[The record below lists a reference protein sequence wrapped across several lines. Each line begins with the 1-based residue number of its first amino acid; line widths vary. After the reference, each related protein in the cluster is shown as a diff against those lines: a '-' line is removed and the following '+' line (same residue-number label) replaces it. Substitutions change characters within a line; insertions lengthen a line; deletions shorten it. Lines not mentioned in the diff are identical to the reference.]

1 METLE
6 DYLKKEFKAQKEKL
20 DSEFVKKKDQLKKLW
35 EEKIKHSQQNLQERL
50 AKAKLNFINYTYEKT
65 EQDFLRLLNE
75 KKANLQES
83 FLKEAFELLKK
94 IDKETQDK
102 LNFALISSLK
112 KKFNNDLK
120 GEFSASKSV
129 VPLLQKHFPNA
140 KIKIRDDLA
149 LGFLYTDDFIEIDAT
164 EQSIIKRYFEKYVC

>member
-6 DYLKKEFKAQKEKL
+6 NYLKKELKAQKEKL
-20 DSEFVKKKDQLKKLW
+20 DSEFLKKKEQLKKLW
-35 EEKIKHSQQNLQERL
+35 EGKIKHHQENLQERL
-50 AKAKLNFINYTYEKT
+50 AKAKSDFINYTYEKT

-83 FLKEAFELLKK
+83 FLKEAFEFLKE

-120 GEFSASKSV
+120 GMFFASKSV

-140 KIKIRDDLA
+140 KIEIRDNLS
-149 LGFLYTDDFIEIDAT
+149 LGFLYADDFIEIDAT
-164 EQSIIKRYFEKYVC
+164 EQSIIKRYFEKYVY